1 MKNIVASWKTTLL
14 GLLIIGAGI
23 AYIFVVQ
30 DSKVFQ
36 FAILLIIGIGFLFA
50 PDTIIDGL
58 RSIIKN
64 NKEKNF
70 NMEAVLTRELEQDK
84 QTLGSL
90 VIKDD
95 EGKKLFSCK
104 TLELPWNANKKNES
118 CIPLGNYKVSLRQSA
133 KYNKHYHIQDVP
145 GRSFVLI
152 HIGNFNTQTKG
163 CILVGEKL
171 ADLNADGYKDVNNS
185 KATLQKLLKI
195 APEGFDLEIKRKPK
209 KDAEI

>member
-1 MKNIVASWKTTLL
+1 MKATITRDKLQEAQTIGTL
-14 GLLIIGAGI
+14 
-23 AYIFVVQ
+23 
-30 DSKVFQ
+30 
-36 FAILLIIGIGFLFA
+36 
-50 PDTIIDGL
+50 
-58 RSIIKN
+58 
-64 NKEKNF
+64 
-70 NMEAVLTRELEQDK
+70 VL
-84 QTLGSL
+84 
-90 VIKDD
+90 KDD
-95 EGKKLFSCK
+95 EGNKLFSCK
-104 TLELPWNANKKNES
+104 TLELPWLNNKKNES

-171 ADLNADGYKDVNNS
+171 ADLNADGCKDVTNS

>member
-1 MKNIVASWKTTLL
+1 MKA
-14 GLLIIGAGI
+14 
-23 AYIFVVQ
+23 
-30 DSKVFQ
+30 
-36 FAILLIIGIGFLFA
+36 
-50 PDTIIDGL
+50 TITRDKL
-58 RSIIKN
+58 Q
-64 NKEKNF
+64 
-70 NMEAVLTRELEQDK
+70 EA
-84 QTLGSL
+84 QTLGTL
-90 VIKDD
+90 VLKDD
-95 EGKKLFSCK
+95 EGNKLFTCK
-104 TLELPWNANKKNES
+104 TLELPWLNNKKNES

-171 ADLNADGYKDVNNS
+171 ADLNADGYKDVTNS